1 MTELCYAVGHTHS
14 ALDGSPCSFGLNE
27 EPLPRRVGQLV
38 AVRVLVRVLCQGHL
52 HVVELQRGGGGRRE
66 RGKQEREGEVTCGSH
81 QCSGTQAAVVYVMG
95 NVLWVCAFAL
105 PYLTSTP

>member
-52 HVVELQRGGGGRRE
+52 HVVELQRE
-66 RGKQEREGEVTCGSH
+66 RGRQEREGEVTCI
-81 QCSGTQAAVVYVMG
+81 GTQAAVVYVMG

>member
-14 ALDGSPCSFGLNE
+14 ALDGSPCCFGLNE

-52 HVVELQRGGGGRRE
+52 RVVELQRGGGGRRE
-66 RGKQEREGEVTCGSH
+66 GEAGERGKSRVGLIS
-81 QCSGTQAAVVYVMG
+81 AVEHKQ
-95 NVLWVCAFAL
+95 LWFM
-105 PYLTSTP
+105 

>member
-1 MTELCYAVGHTHS
+1 MTELCYAIGHTHS
-14 ALDGSPCSFGLNE
+14 ALDGSPCCFGLNE

-52 HVVELQRGGGGRRE
+52 RVVELQRGGGGRRE
-66 RGKQEREGEVTCGSH
+66 GEVTCGPH
-81 QCSGTQAAVVYVMG
+81 QCSGTQAAVVYAMCFGCVH
-95 NVLWVCAFAL
+95 FAL